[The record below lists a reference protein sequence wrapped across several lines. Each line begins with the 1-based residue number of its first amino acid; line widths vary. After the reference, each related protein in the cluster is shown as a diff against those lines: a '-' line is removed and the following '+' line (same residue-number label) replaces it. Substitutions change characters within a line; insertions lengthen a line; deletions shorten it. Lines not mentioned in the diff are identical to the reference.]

1 MLWHTLVA
9 FVLRLAFGLA
19 AAMSLTSAR
28 SVTSGYFRVHLWVV
42 LGLNTFASVLLLL
55 VPESV
60 PHARRIVVFT
70 MLAGLLSYMGSVLWL
85 YELPRA
91 GRCALISVAALNLIA
106 AAMTG
111 SSPGNAWP
119 WAVWIDTVTS
129 GLLLGTSIAAM
140 LLGHWYLNT
149 PTMKLEPLQRLILLI
164 GLSVFVRAGVSSVGC
179 FLNLQADP
187 AWPLINSILLALRW
201 LPGLIG
207 VLAMAIMSWQTLKI
221 PNTQSATG
229 ILYVAV
235 IFSFLGE
242 LSSQLLSAS
251 LPYPL

>member
-60 PHARRIVVFT
+60 PHAGRIVVFT
-70 MLAGLLSYMGSVLWL
+70 ILAGLLSYVGSVLWL

-91 GRCALISVAALNLIA
+91 ARGAISVATLNLIA

-119 WAVWIDTVTS
+119 LAVWIDTVTS

-149 PTMKLEPLQRLILLI
+149 PTMKLEPLQRLILFI
-164 GLSVFVRAGVSSVGC
+164 ALSVFVRAGVSGVGWY
-179 FLNLQADP
+179 LNLQAGA